1 LNGEQA
7 TVKMNALSR
16 TPTRPPHFR
25 QRNRFEEITDEAA
38 HILSKLSGDY
48 LSLDSLTTLS
58 GAAAA

>member
-1 LNGEQA
+1 
-7 TVKMNALSR
+7 MNALSR

-48 LSLDSLTTLS
+48 LSLVRLTTVS
-58 GAAAA
+58 GAAAE